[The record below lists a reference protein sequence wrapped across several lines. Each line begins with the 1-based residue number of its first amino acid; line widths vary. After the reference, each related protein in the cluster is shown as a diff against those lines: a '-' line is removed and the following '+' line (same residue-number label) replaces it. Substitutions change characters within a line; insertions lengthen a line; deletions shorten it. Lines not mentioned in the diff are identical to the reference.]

1 MNQQNKKYSFI
12 KSFGNN
18 ERLWRYTIELT
29 ATVVDYFRS
38 SLYSIITS
46 VIISPFFLKLDS
58 LTIPSKIVLTI
69 GGILLLLSARYL
81 TKVSLALKKLE
92 NNYKQ
97 EKRNKSIEDWIYEVT
112 ADSVT
117 KYARHTRKA
126 ILFFSFSLLLF
137 IASSLL
143 NVKEKVNQEDKA
155 IIQKV
160 DSLDRQME
168 ELKSIDKAILQ
179 KLDSINFNSSIHK
192 VDTTT
197 KKIKQGH

>member
-1 MNQQNKKYSFI
+1 MNQTSKKYSFL
-12 KSFGNN
+12 KSFGSN

-46 VIISPFFLKLDS
+46 VIISSFFLKLDS
-58 LTIPSKIVLTI
+58 LTISSKIVLSI

-97 EKRNKSIEDWIYEVT
+97 EKRNKSIEEWTYEVT
-112 ADSVT
+112 VDSVT

-126 ILFFSFSLLLF
+126 VLFFIFSLLLF

-143 NVKEKVNQEDKA
+143 NVKEKVNQEDQT
-155 IIQKV
+155 ILRKV
-160 DSLDRQME
+160 DSLDTQME
-168 ELKSIDKAILQ
+168 ELKSIDKSILL

-192 VDTTT
+192 ADTITN
-197 KKIKQGH
+197 KFKQGH